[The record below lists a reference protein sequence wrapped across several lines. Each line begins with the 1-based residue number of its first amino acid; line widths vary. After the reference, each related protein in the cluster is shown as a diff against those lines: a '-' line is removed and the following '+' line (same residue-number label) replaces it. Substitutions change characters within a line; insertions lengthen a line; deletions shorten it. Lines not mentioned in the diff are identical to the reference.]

1 MKVKRWFRLI
11 KDLEHTISLILK
23 LYFYKNFFSMKRS
36 LYITLSLIALVFWS
50 SCRQD
55 FIFAPSSGNLSF
67 SKDTVYLDT
76 IFSNIGSSTYT
87 LKVYNT
93 SDEDILIPSI
103 KLSKGQESNYR
114 MNVDGLIGNGALIG
128 KEFEN
133 IELLARDSMYVF
145 IETTIDI
152 FPLVEN
158 ETQFLYT
165 DVIVFENTSGVQKV
179 ELVTLVRDAVFIF
192 PNRDAEGVV
201 ETLAF
206 DTDGDGVDDE
216 TSVRGRF
223 LQDSEL
229 TFTNEKPYVVYG
241 YAAVGDGKTL
251 NINPGARIH
260 FHEDSGLLI
269 TNNAS
274 LHVNGLPSLDLELLE
289 NEVVFEGDRLE
300 PLYENVPG
308 QWQTIW
314 LFNGSTD
321 NVINYATI
329 KNGTIGVLS
338 DGNQQDPTK
347 LEINNS
353 QVYNQSNF
361 GILGRATSIIAENI
375 VINNSGLSS
384 FAGTVGGNYNVT
396 HSTIANYWTSSF
408 RQYPALLLNNFI
420 VDSENTVTTNPLVA
434 ANFTNCII
442 YGNDSPELFLENKNS
457 EDFNFKFT
465 NSLIYFDDPNG
476 NFSSP
481 EYDFSDTTLYE
492 NVIFNNN
499 PQFLDPFNNK
509 LNIPFGSPAEGA
521 GIFSGNLTK
530 DITNTTRN
538 SPPDLGPYN
547 AIEFED

>member
-1 MKVKRWFRLI
+1 MKRP
-11 KDLEHTISLILK
+11 
-23 LYFYKNFFSMKRS
+23 LYF
-36 LYITLSLIALVFWS
+36 TLSLTALIFWS

-55 FIFAPSSGNLSF
+55 FIFTPSSGNLSF

-76 IFSNIGSSTYT
+76 VFSNIGSSTYT

-93 SDEDILIPSI
+93 TNDDILIPSI
-103 KLSKGQESNYR
+103 KLREGQNSNYR
-114 MNVDGLIGNGALIG
+114 MNVDGLIGNATSIG

-152 FPLVEN
+152 LPLAEN

-165 DVIVFENTSGVQKV
+165 DAIEFGIGSGVQNV
-179 ELVTLVRDAVFIF
+179 QLVTLVKDAVFIY

-201 ETLAF
+201 ETLTF
-206 DTDGDGVDDE
+206 DADADGIADE
-216 TSVRGRF
+216 TTIQGRF
-223 LQDSEL
+223 LEDSEL
-229 TFTNEKPYVVYG
+229 TFTNEKPYVIYG

-260 FHEDSGLLI
+260 FHADSGLLI

-274 LHVNGLPSLDLELLE
+274 LHVNGLPSLDSELLE
-289 NEVVFEGDRLE
+289 NEVIFGGDRLE
-300 PLYENVPG
+300 PLYEDIPG

-338 DGNQQDPTK
+338 DGNQEDSTK
-347 LEINNS
+347 FEITNS
-353 QVYNQSNF
+353 QVYNSSNF
-361 GILGRATSIIAENI
+361 GILGRATSIKAENL
-375 VINNSGLSS
+375 VINKSGVSS
-384 FAGTVGGNYNVT
+384 FAGTFGGNYNVT
-396 HSTIANYWTSSF
+396 HSTLVNYWTSSF
-408 RQYPALLLNNFI
+408 RQFPALLLNNFI
-420 VDSENTVTTNPLVA
+420 VDAENTVTTNPLMS

-442 YGNDSPELFLENKNS
+442 YGNDNPELLLENENS
-457 EDFNFKFT
+457 EEFNFKFT
-465 NSLIYFDDPNG
+465 NSLIYFNDPNS
-476 NFSSP
+476 NFSSS
-481 EYDFSDTTLYE
+481 EYDFSNTFLYE
-492 NVIFNNN
+492 NVRFNDD
-499 PQFLDPFNNK
+499 PQFLDPSNNK

-521 GIFSGNLTK
+521 GIVSGNLSK

-538 SPPDLGPYN
+538 SPPDLGAYN